1 MDEAKALMGQD
12 QTFEV
17 GPHKVR
23 MVVPNGEWLL
33 GAVGYIDK
41 IPALLSS
48 KMTMDAIRIIRHV
61 MAPVR
66 LPGRPFVWQRVQWFR
81 KLNVIQQG
89 VFLEKWLEAID
100 VKVIKDVF
108 RRVGQGLE
116 SELK

>member
-1 MDEAKALMGQD
+1 MDETKALLGHD

-23 MVVPNGEWLL
+23 IKIPTGEWLL

-41 IPALLSS
+41 LPNIMSGKVSLD
-48 KMTMDAIRIIRHV
+48 TIRVIRHI

-66 LPGRPFVWQRVQWFR
+66 IPGRPFVWQRVAWFR

-89 VFLEKWLEAID
+89 VFLEKWLESLDIGT
-100 VKVIKDVF
+100 IKDVF

-116 SELK
+116 SKVK